1 MIEIPE
7 AINFSKQFNITIKGK
22 VIKNIKAGYT
32 PHKFTWFF
40 GEPENY
46 QKMLQNK
53 KIGDTTYFGG
63 YVETSIDNMKLLF
76 HEGINLRYI
85 EDKSEIPEKHQI
97 LIEFTDGTYLY
108 GVTRMYGGIG
118 CFVDNTLDNKYYKMA
133 KEKPNPLSKDFNEKY
148 YNELITDENVQKLSV
163 KAFLA
168 TEQRIPG
175 LGNGVLQDILYNA
188 KVHPKHKIKD
198 LTEKKKK
205 DIFNSIKN
213 TLQEMTDKNGRD
225 TEKDLFSQ
233 KGNYQTKMSK
243 NSVGKTCDRCGSFI
257 MKNSYLGG
265 SIYFC
270 DGCQN
275 I

>member
-7 AINFSKQFNITIKGK
+7 AINFSKQFNKTIKGK
-22 VIKNIKAGYT
+22 TIKNANAGHT

-53 KIGDTTYFGG
+53 IIGETTYFGG

-76 HEGINLRYI
+76 HEGVNLRYI
-85 EDKSEIPEKHQI
+85 KDKSKLPEKHQI
-97 LIEFTDGTYLY
+97 LFEFTDGTYLY

-118 CFVDNTLDNKYYKMA
+118 CFIENTLDNKYYKMA
-133 KEKPNPLSKDFNEKY
+133 KEKPHPLSKDFNEKY
-148 YNELITDENVQKLSV
+148 FNVLISDENVQKLSA

-188 KVHPKHKIKD
+188 NIHPKLKVNTLSEIQIST
-198 LTEKKKK
+198 L
-205 DIFNSIKN
+205 FWSIKN
-213 TLQEMTDKNGRD
+213 TLKEMTDNGGRN
-225 TEKDLFSQ
+225 TEKDLFSNP
-233 KGNYQTKMSK
+233 GSYVTKMSK
-243 NSVGKTCDRCGSFI
+243 NTVGEKCKSCGSLI
-257 MKNSYLGG
+257 MKGNYLGG
-265 SIYFC
+265 SIYYC
-270 DGCQN
+270 EKCQTF
-275 I
+275 

>member
-7 AINFSKQFNITIKGK
+7 AINLSKQLNKTIKGRT
-22 VIKNIKAGYT
+22 IKSIKAGYS

-40 GEPENY
+40 GKPENY

-53 KIGDTTYFGG
+53 KIGETSYFGG
-63 YVETSIDNMKLLF
+63 YIETSIDNMKLLF

-85 EDKSEIPEKHQI
+85 EDKSKIPDKHQI
-97 LIEFTDGTYLY
+97 LIEFTDGTFLY
-108 GVTRMYGGIG
+108 GITRMYGGIG
-118 CFVDNTLDNKYYKMA
+118 CFIDNSLDNKYYKLA
-133 KEKPNPLSKDFNEKY
+133 KEKPHPLSKDFNENY
-148 YNELITDENVQKLSV
+148 FNDLISNEKVQKLST

-188 KVHPKHKIKD
+188 KVHPKHKIRD
-198 LTEKKKK
+198 LTEKQKM
-205 DIFNSIKN
+205 DIFNSIKK
-213 TLQEMTDKNGRD
+213 TLQEMTEKNGRD
-225 TEKDLFSQ
+225 TEKDLFS
-233 KGNYQTKMSK
+233 KPGNYISK
-243 NSVGKTCDRCGSFI
+243 VCKNTVGKNCKLC
-257 MKNSYLGG
+257 NSKIEKANYMGG

-270 DGCQN
+270 SKCQK